1 MYISSNVRKVTVQI
15 GMVLKGKCVGLTMD
29 WCTSSSSGRMLVDI
43 TNMGDS
49 NKVVFKDET
58 ISRGPLV
65 EASIAMNKDGNIA
78 SIYELVLSMWRNSS
92 YRECI
97 I

>member
-1 MYISSNVRKVTVQI
+1 
-15 GMVLKGKCVGLTMD
+15 
-29 WCTSSSSGRMLVDI
+29 
-43 TNMGDS
+43 MGDS
-49 NKVVFKDET
+49 SKVVFKDET
-58 ISRGPLV
+58 TSRGPFV
-65 EASIAMNKDGNIA
+65 EASIAMIKDGNVA

>member
-1 MYISSNVRKVTVQI
+1 
-15 GMVLKGKCVGLTMD
+15 
-29 WCTSSSSGRMLVDI
+29 MLVDI

-49 NKVVFKDET
+49 SKVVFKDET
-58 ISRGPLV
+58 TSRGPFV
-65 EASIAMNKDGNIA
+65 EASIAMIKDGNVA

>member
-1 MYISSNVRKVTVQI
+1 MQ
-15 GMVLKGKCVGLTMD
+15 
-29 WCTSSSSGRMLVDI
+29 VDI

-49 NKVVFKDET
+49 SKVVFKDET
-58 ISRGPLV
+58 TSRGPLV
-65 EASIAMNKDGNIA
+65 EASIAMNKDGNVA

>member
-1 MYISSNVRKVTVQI
+1 MH
-15 GMVLKGKCVGLTMD
+15 
-29 WCTSSSSGRMLVDI
+29 VDI

-49 NKVVFKDET
+49 SKVVLKDET

-65 EASIAMNKDGNIA
+65 EASIAMIKDGNVA